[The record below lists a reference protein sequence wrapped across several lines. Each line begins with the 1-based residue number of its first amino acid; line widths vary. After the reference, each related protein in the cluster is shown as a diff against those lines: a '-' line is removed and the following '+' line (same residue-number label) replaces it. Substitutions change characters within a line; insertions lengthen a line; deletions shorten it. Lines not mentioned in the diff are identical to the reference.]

1 VLLFIFLTSNK
12 MNIFKTNFMKTL
24 LIILASLTLTLGA
37 SAQRKGGHYH
47 IYHPRVVVAPSV
59 GFGFGYGYP
68 YYGYPY
74 FGYPYYGYPFGYPS
88 PYAYRRTPY
97 KLSLQIQSIKIDYAN
112 QIRDARH
119 NKSLSHS
126 QRRQEIRSLKSE
138 RDQAIIS
145 AQQNFRYGNSNNQN
159 RGRNNSNQNNSPN
172 DNQNPGA
179 NNQFQDNGNSSSGSN
194 P

>member
-1 VLLFIFLTSNK
+1 MSLFFFLTSNRV
-12 MNIFKTNFMKTL
+12 NIFKTNFMKPL
-24 LIILASLTLTLGA
+24 LIFFASLTLTLGA
-37 SAQRKGGHYH
+37 SAQRKGGGHYH
-47 IYHPRVVVAPSV
+47 VYHPRVVIAPSV

-68 YYGYPY
+68 Y
-74 FGYPYYGYPFGYPS
+74 FGYPYYGYPYGYPS
-88 PYAYRRTPY
+88 QYAYRGTPY

-145 AQQNFRYGNSNNQN
+145 AKQNFRYGNTNNQN
-159 RGRNNSNQNNSPN
+159 RGQNNNNQNNSPN
-172 DNQNPGA
+172 NNQNPGA

>member
-1 VLLFIFLTSNK
+1 
-12 MNIFKTNFMKTL
+12 MKTI
-24 LIILASLTLTLGA
+24 LIILASLMLGFGA
-37 SAQRKGGHYH
+37 SAQRKGGYYH
-47 IYHPRVVVAPSV
+47 AYRPRVIVSPSV

-68 YYGYPY
+68 YL
-74 FGYPYYGYPFGYPS
+74 GYPYYGYPYGYQN
-88 PYAYRRTPY
+88 PYGYRGTPY
-97 KLSLQIQSIKIDYAN
+97 KLSLEIQSIKIDYKN

-126 QRRQEIRSLKSE
+126 QKRQEIRSLKSE

-145 AQQNFRYGNSNNQN
+145 AQQNFRYGNTNNQN
-159 RGRNNSNQNNSPN
+159 RMRRNN
-172 DNQNPGA
+172 NQNPDA